1 MGRKTSLTSVNQIS
15 EINMTPLMDL
25 TFILLITFII
35 TFPLIEQGV
44 PINLPKGQAEDLQ
57 DPQSRSISLDANGH
71 LFFDEAPI
79 AMGDLQSEMARVATE
94 EPDATIYVR
103 ADSEIKYG
111 KVAALLKMLHDNNIT
126 RTALVMAGE
135 EAGK

>member
-1 MGRKTSLTSVNQIS
+1 MGRKTSLTSVSQIS

-44 PINLPKGQAEDLQ
+44 PINLPKGQAKDLQ
-57 DPQSRSISLDANGH
+57 DQQSRSISLDANGN
-71 LFFDEAPI
+71 LFLEEVLIDQNELQL
-79 AMGDLQSEMARVATE
+79 AMAKISTE

-103 ADSEIKYG
+103 ADAEIKYG

>member
-44 PINLPKGQAEDLQ
+44 PINLPKGQAKDLQ
-57 DPQSRSISLDANGH
+57 DQQSRSISLDAKGN
-71 LFFDEAPI
+71 FYFDETPI
-79 AMGDLQSEMARVATE
+79 AMGDLQREMARVSEE
-94 EPDATIYVR
+94 EPNATVYVR
-103 ADSEIKYG
+103 ADAEIKYG

>member
-1 MGRKTSLTSVNQIS
+1 MARKTTLTSVSTIS

-44 PINLPKGQAEDLQ
+44 PINLPKGTAKELNE
-57 DPQSRSISLDANGH
+57 PESRSISIDASKR
-71 LFFDEAPI
+71 LFLDEAPVE
-79 AMGDLQSEMARVATE
+79 MVTLRGEMARVGMDT
-94 EPDATIYVR
+94 PDMTVYVR
-103 ADSEIKYG
+103 ADASIPYG
-111 KVAALLKMLHDNNIT
+111 EVAGILQMLHSSGIT
-126 RTALVMAGE
+126 RTALVLQGE